1 MFTCQSMEA
10 VVLEETGEDGGH
22 SNYHDNH
29 EHDAIIRIT
38 TFSIIAK
45 GVTTVSTQSTGTATK
60 IVQNARCPVHQKDG
74 GDHGGKE
81 VTCNVYYTYFG
92 SNPDGLAYILLKNHD
107 DDDLSNFENYF
118 DDTSRRRER
127 LVVPHAKER
136 PIYDATYRYPTDF
149 DNVYH
154 NQVSWWLPILILCF
168 IQLLITIII
177 ILLNICSQV
186 KLPWHCDMLDTL
198 SFFSTIMTIIMII
211 TVVNH
216 MASEHSGA
224 YCGEAQHTRGLDQVN
239 WWWLWGDWC
248 S

>member
-1 MFTCQSMEA
+1 M
-10 VVLEETGEDGGH
+10 VVIPIIMIIMM
-22 SNYHDNH
+22 
-29 EHDAIIRIT
+29 IIRII

-45 GVTTVSTQSTGTATK
+45 GVTTVSTQSTGTGTK
-60 IVQNARCPVHQKDG
+60 IVQNVRFPVHQR
-74 GDHGGKE
+74 DHGGNE

-154 NQVSWWLPILILCF
+154 NQVAAF
-168 IQLLITIII
+168 TYTLLYTAA
-177 ILLNICSQV
+177 LSNHYNSLELYSCSQM

-239 WWWLWGDWC
+239 W
-248 S
+248 

>member
-1 MFTCQSMEA
+1 MIIMIIM
-10 VVLEETGEDGGH
+10 
-22 SNYHDNH
+22 
-29 EHDAIIRIT
+29 IIRII

-60 IVQNARCPVHQKDG
+60 IVQNARCPVHQRDG
-74 GDHGGKE
+74 GDHGDNE

-136 PIYDATYRYPTDF
+136 PIYDATYRYPRDF

-177 ILLNICSQV
+177 ILLNFIPAHRWSFHDIVTCLIHSPSSQ
-186 KLPWHCDMLDTL
+186 
-198 SFFSTIMTIIMII
+198 
-211 TVVNH
+211 
-216 MASEHSGA
+216 
-224 YCGEAQHTRGLDQVN
+224 Q
-239 WWWLWGDWC
+239 
-248 S
+248 

>member
-1 MFTCQSMEA
+1 M
-10 VVLEETGEDGGH
+10 VVIPIIMIIMM
-22 SNYHDNH
+22 
-29 EHDAIIRIT
+29 IIRII

-60 IVQNARCPVHQKDG
+60 IVQNARCPVHQRDG
-74 GDHGGKE
+74 GDHGGNE

-92 SNPDGLAYILLKNHD
+92 SNPDRLHSIHTFKKHD

-177 ILLNICSQV
+177 ILLNFI
-186 KLPWHCDMLDTL
+186 PAH
-198 SFFSTIMTIIMII
+198 
-211 TVVNH
+211 
-216 MASEHSGA
+216 
-224 YCGEAQHTRGLDQVN
+224 R
-239 WWWLWGDWC
+239 
-248 S
+248 